1 MDESSTNEAA
11 TVLLAARVT
20 VAERDEIRAA
30 IASYRRRTGRRLT
43 LSDVVREGSLAHVRA
58 LLTVDS
64 SQAEPSFPKA
74 A

>member
-1 MDESSTNEAA
+1 MDESSTTNRP

-20 VAERDEIRAA
+20 PEERDEIRAA
-30 IASYRRRTGRRLT
+30 IEAYRRRTGRRLT

-58 LLTVDS
+58 LITVDS
-64 SQAEPSFPKA
+64 SQADNSFQQA